1 MTKVV
6 CVGLEFEQIVQGLFV
21 PDTHKHKRREL
32 RGSTTFQR
40 RGLHFKV

>member
-21 PDTHKHKRREL
+21 PGTHKHKRRIA
-32 RGSTTFQR
+32 RYDMSAVMYQR
-40 RGLHFKV
+40 TAR